1 MSETTNKLNN
11 LTDVFS
17 NDWINYFLQ
26 TVKED
31 FEIEE
36 DNLQRVLIDDLP
48 VIEGKLIHIVMDW
61 LEQSV
66 GISHIDLDQYEEFS
80 VTTDN

>member
-1 MSETTNKLNN
+1 MIKNTNRLSELSD
-11 LTDVFS
+11 LFS
-17 NDWINYFLQ
+17 KEWINNFFE

-31 FEIEE
+31 FQLDE

-48 VIEGKLIHIVMDW
+48 VIESKLIHIVMDW

-66 GISHIDLDQYEEFS
+66 GISYIDLD
-80 VTTDN
+80 

>member
-1 MSETTNKLNN
+1 MTTITNKLNN
-11 LTDVFS
+11 LTDIFS
-17 NDWINYFLQ
+17 DDQINNFLE

-31 FEIEE
+31 FEIDE

-48 VIEGKLIHIVMDW
+48 VIESKLVHIVMDW

-66 GISHIDLDQYEEFS
+66 GISFIDADL
-80 VTTDN
+80 

>member
-11 LTDVFS
+11 LTDLFS

-31 FEIEE
+31 FEIDE
-36 DNLQRVLIDDLP
+36 DNLRRVLIYDLP

-66 GISHIDLDQYEEFS
+66 GISHIDLD
-80 VTTDN
+80 

>member
-1 MSETTNKLNN
+1 MTKTTNKLNN
-11 LTDVFS
+11 LTDIFS
-17 NDWINYFLQ
+17 DDWINNFLE

-31 FEIEE
+31 FEIDE

-48 VIEGKLIHIVMDW
+48 VIESKLVHIVMDW

-66 GISHIDLDQYEEFS
+66 GISFIDADL
-80 VTTDN
+80 

>member
-1 MSETTNKLNN
+1 MIKTTNRLSE
-11 LTDVFS
+11 LSDLFS
-17 NDWINYFLQ
+17 KEWINYFLE

-31 FEIEE
+31 FQLDE

-48 VIEGKLIHIVMDW
+48 VIESKLIHIVMDW

-66 GISHIDLDQYEEFS
+66 GISYIDLD
-80 VTTDN
+80 